1 MPGPLIDTATSFP
14 SGAKCQ
20 LSHVLLNDLG
30 LSVFKGIL
38 SNISSSFLLEP
49 RNLVLLIYRSTPDRP
64 TWFAAIPLAAL
75 GSDLQTSGFC
85 NCCAVQPG
93 KAWFRTGKIP
103 SVFVHIITLTWH
115 FRMQLHMSHLFTKL
129 QKKISFPNKTP
140 PFISSNTCICRLPH
154 RYTPHGSFIGRSF
167 FYASRRRPR
176 LWPGR

>member
-1 MPGPLIDTATSFP
+1 MQNRFTSLAEFKLQRKKKIVTGLPSKVCWSGTLAWAIMPGPLIDTATSFP

-30 LSVFKGIL
+30 LSVFKSIL

-103 SVFVHIITLTWH
+103 SVFVH
-115 FRMQLHMSHLFTKL
+115 
-129 QKKISFPNKTP
+129 
-140 PFISSNTCICRLPH
+140 
-154 RYTPHGSFIGRSF
+154 
-167 FYASRRRPR
+167 
-176 LWPGR
+176 